1 MAQLIPLPLT
11 ISCSSKIQIGFTFLV
26 PAHLGSPGQRAVKWV
41 CVFSVAH
48 CLAPAPLKL
57 RPYGAIHTH
66 VYYCYNNNYSE
77 AEMESDGGI
86 SSRLVEWIRSWRG
99 HIIAL
104 QQVWQWNMTD
114 AQRLTTI
121 LVLHLQKYVS
131 IVLNFFLFL
140 PQVVQIPEVKNW
152 KKLKLGWNGY
162 VSISSSA
169 GKVSRQ
175 RMELFAEWARWLAGK
190 SNDCQTGCP
199 SIPGSYTTTQ
209 R

>member
-1 MAQLIPLPLT
+1 MLWRCWLGGRKGIRPVKNFESWGAGMVICLERGADLHMAQLIPLPLT

-26 PAHLGSPGQRAVKWV
+26 PAHLGSPGQRAVKRV
-41 CVFSVAH
+41 RAFSVAH

-66 VYYCYNNNYSE
+66 VYYYYYNNYSE

-131 IVLNFFLFL
+131 IVLIFFYFY
-140 PQVVQIPEVKNW
+140 P
-152 KKLKLGWNGY
+152 
-162 VSISSSA
+162 
-169 GKVSRQ
+169 R
-175 RMELFAEWARWLAGK
+175 
-190 SNDCQTGCP
+190 
-199 SIPGSYTTTQ
+199 
-209 R
+209 